1 MINDNLV
8 SVGVNFFANGF
19 FELIKLLSNEC
30 FDDEAI
36 IEPFPTLKRSNWY
49 HFKIDVGKVY
59 FNQAFVSYP
68 TITQSK
74 RL

>member
-8 SVGVNFFANGF
+8 SVGFNFFANGF
-19 FELIKLLSNEC
+19 FESIKLFSNEY

-36 IEPFPTLKRSNWY
+36 IEPFPTLKHANRY

-59 FNQAFVSYP
+59 FNQVFVGYP
-68 TITQSK
+68 TIT
-74 RL
+74 

>member
-36 IEPFPTLKRSNWY
+36 IEPFPTLKHAN
-49 HFKIDVGKVY
+49 
-59 FNQAFVSYP
+59 
-68 TITQSK
+68 
-74 RL
+74 

>member
-19 FELIKLLSNEC
+19 FELIKLLSTEC

-36 IEPFPTLKRSNWY
+36 IEPFPT
-49 HFKIDVGKVY
+49 
-59 FNQAFVSYP
+59 
-68 TITQSK
+68 
-74 RL
+74 